1 MNRGIITRYFEGEGK
16 DFGYIKDITG
26 ENFFFHISDF
36 CAAVRPES
44 WMKVK
49 FESVPDGRR
58 KSMIKPL
65 TLFLKIGNQAKR
77 ICA

>member
-44 WMKVK
+44 WMKVI

-58 KSMIKPL
+58 KKHDKAVNIVPEDW
-65 TLFLKIGNQAKR
+65 
-77 ICA
+77 